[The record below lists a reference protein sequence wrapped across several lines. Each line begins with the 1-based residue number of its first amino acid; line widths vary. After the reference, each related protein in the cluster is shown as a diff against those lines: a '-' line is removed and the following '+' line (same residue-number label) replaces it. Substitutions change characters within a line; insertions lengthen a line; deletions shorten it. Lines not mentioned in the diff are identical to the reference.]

1 MEILEAYNRT
11 VEAAIELREAGIDIK
26 ITASS
31 STKTEETDRLPRDKW
46 IGIKFFVET
55 PAQAAA
61 VAMKADQLG
70 WLGIRFDTGGTPG
83 EREWE
88 IDWSFDVGSTPDG
101 EWQDARRQV
110 EDMIEGKG
118 EDGPEAMA

>member
-1 MEILEAYNRT
+1 MEIMEAYNRT
-11 VEAAIELREAGIDIK
+11 VEAAIELREEGIDIK

-31 STKTEETDRLPRDKW
+31 SSKTEEMGRLPRDKW
-46 IGIKFFVET
+46 IIIQFFVKT
-55 PAQAAA
+55 SAQAVA
-61 VAMKADQLG
+61 VAKKADELG
-70 WLGIRFDTGGTPG
+70 WFGMRFDTGGHPG

-88 IDWSFDVGSTPDG
+88 IDWSFDVGATPDG

-110 EDMIEGKG
+110 EDMIDGKG

>member
-11 VEAAIELREAGIDIK
+11 LEAATELREVGIDIK

-31 STKTEETDRLPRDKW
+31 STKTEEADQLPRDKW
-46 IGIKFFVET
+46 IGIKFFVAT
-55 PAQAAA
+55 PIQAAA
-61 VAMKADQLG
+61 VAKKADELG

-88 IDWSFDVGSTPDG
+88 IDWSFDVGATPDG